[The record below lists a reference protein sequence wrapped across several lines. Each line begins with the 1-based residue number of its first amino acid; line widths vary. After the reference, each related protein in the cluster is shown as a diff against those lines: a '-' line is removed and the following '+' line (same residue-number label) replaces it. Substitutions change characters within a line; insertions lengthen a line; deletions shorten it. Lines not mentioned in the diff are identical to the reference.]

1 MEDTWIN
8 PMSLVL
14 FWGKPV
20 TLSGPQSCKY
30 IPEAATQTESM
41 CLQQLPTVCRHYIK
55 PLLLSF
61 CLTLILQPLIN
72 SAAALSRQH
81 HSLVCRR
88 VSFFFFFFYFRVFD
102 LCCCFL
108 LWAEFYTACQSPER
122 HTLEGPVE
130 WDTKS
135 DASWEHSSLS
145 PYTYPSYPLPHCLSS
160 SSSLFLLLQ
169 THLFPLM
176 RILFS
181 SPPLILLLSFSPS
194 DASATPKTPGQLW
207 MTPLPLCSGR
217 LHATSVGAFS
227 AGALGWSQPTAP
239 SMHRSECVANE
250 HHWRNV
256 PTSVL
261 FPPCL
266 D

>member
-1 MEDTWIN
+1 MLAAVAH
-8 PMSLVL
+8 SVQ
-14 FWGKPV
+14 
-20 TLSGPQSCKY
+20 TLHQTT
-30 IPEAATQTESM
+30 AA
-41 CLQQLPTVCRHYIK
+41 V
-55 PLLLSF
+55 LLSDPHPPASHQLCSCF
-61 CLTLILQPLIN
+61 V
-72 SAAALSRQH
+72 SAASQP
-81 HSLVCRR
+81 SVSVC
-88 VSFFFFFFYFRVFD
+88 VFFFFYFRVFD